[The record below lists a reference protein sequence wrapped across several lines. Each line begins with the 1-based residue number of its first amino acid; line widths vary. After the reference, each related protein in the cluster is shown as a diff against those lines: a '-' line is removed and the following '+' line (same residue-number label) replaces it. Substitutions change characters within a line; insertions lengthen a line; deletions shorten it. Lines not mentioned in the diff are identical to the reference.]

1 MNPSFADHGFSL
13 IESLVALLLL
23 LVFMS
28 AVFAI
33 VNPSSIAAQA
43 QPEVMDVQ
51 QRARVAIDAIERDL
65 RNAGAGMTSGP
76 AAGSIAQYFAAIVPR
91 RMGLQGADRFDVAR
105 ADVIT
110 MSRLAGGYV
119 QTMLRGPLAS
129 GAPALIVDEPANCP
143 VRNGVCGLA
152 QDMRTV
158 VFEPGGLFD
167 WFTIGPLQPPAA
179 AIISNQQGAF
189 SSYPAGS
196 FVAQGQRDV
205 YWHDP
210 SSRQLRHYDGYLT
223 DVPVVDNVV
232 SLTLEY
238 FGDPQPPAWPKP
250 PPGVANC
257 LYDSSGNRLPGLVTL
272 TTQGGSLAPLS
283 LSMLTD
289 GPWCGAGDN
298 RFDADLLRVR
308 AVSVSLRVQASQAV
322 YRGTGTDFANPG
334 SNRNVLR
341 AVADYVATMAVTPRN
356 LSLPR

>member
-1 MNPSFADHGFSL
+1 MNRPFAEHGFSL

-23 LVFMS
+23 LVVMS

-65 RNAGAGMTSGP
+65 LNAGAGMTSGP

-91 RMGLQGADRFDVAR
+91 RMGLQGADRYDVAR
-105 ADVIT
+105 ADAIT

-119 QTMLRGPLAS
+119 QTTLGGPLAS

-152 QDMRTV
+152 QDMRAV
-158 VFEPGGLFD
+158 VFEPGGSFD
-167 WFTIGPLQPPAA
+167 WFTIGPLQFPAA
-179 AIISNQQGAF
+179 AIISNQPGPF

-210 SSRQLRHYDGYLT
+210 STRQLRHYDGYLT

-232 SLTLEY
+232 SLSLEY
-238 FGDPQPPAWPKP
+238 FGDPQPPARPKP
-250 PPGVANC
+250 PAGVANC
-257 LYDSSGNRLPGLVTL
+257 LYDSAGNLLPGLVML
-272 TTQGGSLAPLS
+272 TAQGGSLAPLP
-283 LSMLTD
+283 LSMFAD

-308 AVSVSLRVQASQAV
+308 AVSISVRVQASQAV
-322 YRGTGTDFANPG
+322 YRGTGTDFANAG
-334 SNRNVLR
+334 SNRIASR
-341 AVADYVATMAVTPRN
+341 AVADYVATVAITPRN
-356 LSLPR
+356 LSRPR

>member
-1 MNPSFADHGFSL
+1 MTPAFADHGFSL

-23 LVFMS
+23 LVVMS

-65 RNAGAGMTSGP
+65 LNAGAGLTSGP
-76 AAGSIAQYFAAIVPR
+76 AAGPIARYFAAIVPR
-91 RMGLQGADRFDVAR
+91 RMGLQGADHYDVAR
-105 ADVIT
+105 GDTIT
-110 MSRLAGGYV
+110 ISRLAGGYV
-119 QTMLRGPLAS
+119 QTTLRAPLAS
-129 GAPALIVDEPANCP
+129 GAPALMVDEPANCP

-158 VFEPGGLFD
+158 VFEPGGSFD
-167 WFTIGPLQPPAA
+167 WFTIGPPQLPAA

-189 SSYPAGS
+189 ASYPAGS
-196 FVAQGQRDV
+196 FVAQGTRDV

-238 FGDPQPPAWPKP
+238 FGDPEPPAWPKP
-250 PPGVANC
+250 PPGLANC
-257 LYDSSGNRLPGLVTL
+257 LYDSSGNQLPGLVTL
-272 TTQGGSLAPLS
+272 TAQGGSLAPLP
-283 LSMLTD
+283 LSMLGD

-308 AVSVSLRVQASQAV
+308 TVSVSVRVQASQATF
-322 YRGTGTDFANPG
+322 RGTGTDFANPG
-334 SNRNVLR
+334 SNRNASR
-341 AVADYVATMAVTPRN
+341 AVSDYVATMAVTPRN
-356 LSLPR
+356 LSPR